1 MFLVIATCCF
11 NKTPVQNQICN
22 ITKCMVVIPINTN
35 ARFASV
41 FLLSRLAAGLG
52 EFPSDTAALQKM
64 NYIDVNHDNL
74 HEYFENQV

>member
-1 MFLVIATCCF
+1 M
-11 NKTPVQNQICN
+11 CN

-52 EFPSDTAALQKM
+52 EFPSDTAAL
-64 NYIDVNHDNL
+64 
-74 HEYFENQV
+74 